1 MASFS
6 LGHLSEQPD
15 RWGPPEQ
22 SNSASQILPL
32 ELRDIPFAP
41 YLKSDKFGRIA
52 DWNTEGRHSGSIF
65 NTVDSGAGGG
75 GGNTREGKSGGA
87 GAGGAAGGGG
97 AAGAN
102 AAAATGG
109 AAPAQGGGGRGGRT
123 GGGRGG
129 DAASFGA
136 SGSNAFA
143 YFHADDEASF
153 SVVDNTRG
161 PSTGGRLGG
170 GMGGGGG
177 GGMRGGGRGG
187 GRGGAGAGGPGGMR
201 GGAAG
206 GRGAFRGSSRG
217 GPGAGGHGGGFGA
230 GARGGRR
237 FGYKDWDKPQ
247 RTREASV
254 AVQPDWQQ
262 LEEIDF
268 TRMTKLRLD
277 VEEPEDLAAHGTLYE
292 YDRSF
297 DRINS
302 VRFQQPLQALDR
314 IRYNPT
320 TSDDPIIQQ
329 IAACDPTANVFM
341 TDSILALLM
350 SATRTVYPWDIILT
364 RTADGKVYVDKR
376 DGGAFDFVTV
386 NENAADPPM
395 ELNEGKDDQ
404 AAAGASAAAKAA
416 AAAAAAGADK
426 ASAINTPSALSLEA
440 TYVSQNF
447 ASQVVKEKRKR
458 TLAQGP
464 NPFYNAEEETDP
476 PASCGYR
483 YRKFNLSSSEEDPVY
498 VVVRAEVD
506 AYTVP
511 AGTTSS
517 AAAKKVQYITIKT
530 LNEFDSR
537 AQGSGGAP
545 DWRTKLD
552 SQRGAVLATEMKNNS
567 AKLAR
572 YTIQAILAGADNM
585 KLGYLS
591 RANPR
596 DASRHAI
603 LGTQWFKPKDFA
615 SQMNLSLGNGFGI
628 VRTLIDLVRKR
639 TGPAPAAEGE
649 EGATEAPAAA
659 AAENSGPAKYV
670 LVKDPNKPL
679 VRLYSVPLSW
689 PEEEG
694 EDGGEDGDGELTGF
708 SGQARLGLDDDL
720 DAIDEE

>member
-15 RWGPPEQ
+15 RWGPPE
-22 SNSASQILPL
+22 SPATAADVLPS

-41 YLKSDKFGRIA
+41 FLKTDKFGRIA
-52 DWNTEGRHSGSIF
+52 DWNADGRHLGNIF
-65 NTVDSGAGGG
+65 NSADPAAAAAAAVASGAGAAGGSGG
-75 GGNTREGKSGGA
+75 GAGGSGGGKGAAGGAGAGA
-87 GAGGAAGGGG
+87 GAGGAAGGP
-97 AAGAN
+97 AGRV
-102 AAAATGG
+102 
-109 AAPAQGGGGRGGRT
+109 GGR
-123 GGGRGG
+123 GGRGG

-153 SVVDNTRG
+153 SVVDSTRAASG
-161 PSTGGRLGG
+161 TARLGG
-170 GMGGGGG
+170 GGAGGGLGGGSGRGGAGGRGGRGGMGGAGGA
-177 GGMRGGGRGG
+177 RGGGRGG
-187 GRGGAGAGGPGGMR
+187 MRGGRGGGLGGSGGL
-201 GGAAG
+201 G
-206 GRGAFRGSSRG
+206 
-217 GPGAGGHGGGFGA
+217 GAGGHGAGFGS

-254 AVQPDWQQ
+254 SVQPDWQQ

-268 TRMTKLRLD
+268 ARMTKLRLEVD
-277 VEEPEDLAAHGTLYE
+277 EPEDLAAHGTLYE

-329 IAACDPTANVFM
+329 IASSDATANVFM

-395 ELNEGKDDQ
+395 ELSEGKDE
-404 AAAGASAAAKAA
+404 APGATAAAKAA
-416 AAAAAAGADK
+416 AAAAAAADK

-447 ASQVVKEKRKR
+447 ASQVVKEKKKR

-476 PASCGYR
+476 AASCGYR

-498 VVVRAEVD
+498 VVVRTEVD

-511 AGTTSS
+511 ATPSS
-517 AAAKKVQYITIKT
+517 SSSSKKIQYITIKT
-530 LNEFDSR
+530 LNEFDAR
-537 AQGSGGAP
+537 AQGAGGAP

-585 KLGYLS
+585 KLGYIS

-615 SQMNLSLGNGFGI
+615 AQMNLSLSNGFGI
-628 VRTLIDLVRKR
+628 VRTLVDLVRKR
-639 TGPAPAAEGE
+639 AAEDGGGE
-649 EGATEAPAAA
+649 
-659 AAENSGPAKYV
+659 AKYV

-679 VRLYSVPLSW
+679 VKLYSVPLSW
-689 PEEEG
+689 PEE
-694 EDGGEDGDGELTGF
+694 DGGEDNDDEEGAGL
-708 SGQARLGLDDDL
+708 GQREPLN
-720 DAIDEE
+720 AIDEE

>member
-1 MASFS
+1 MASFT

-15 RWGPPEQ
+15 RWGPPETPDV
-22 SNSASQILPL
+22 ASTVLPS

-41 YLKSDKFGRIA
+41 FLKTDRFGRVA
-52 DWNTEGRHSGSIF
+52 DWNADGRHFGSIF
-65 NTVDSGAGGG
+65 NSAGDGS
-75 GGNTREGKSGGA
+75 NQAGGA
-87 GAGGAAGGGG
+87 GAGAAGGAAKGG
-97 AAGAN
+97 AAGAG
-102 AAAATGG
+102 AAAGASAAGPGG
-109 AAPAQGGGGRGGRT
+109 RLGRAAGGRGGAD
-123 GGGRGG
+123 G
-129 DAASFGA
+129 ASFGA

-161 PSTGGRLGG
+161 PSTAGRAGGLGG
-170 GMGGGGG
+170 GAGGL
-177 GGMRGGGRGG
+177 RGGGRGG
-187 GRGGAGAGGPGGMR
+187 RGGAAGGAGSGRGGAGAGR
-201 GGAAG
+201 GGL
-206 GRGAFRGSSRG
+206 RGSRSG
-217 GPGAGGHGGGFGA
+217 GPGAGFGGVG
-230 GARGGRR
+230 RGGRR

-254 AVQPDWQQ
+254 TVRPDWQQ
-262 LEEIDF
+262 LEEVDF
-268 TRMTKLRLD
+268 ARMTKLRLD
-277 VEEPEDLAAHGTLYE
+277 VEEPQDLASHGVLYE
-292 YDRSF
+292 YDRSY

-302 VRFQQPLQALDR
+302 VRFQQSLQALDR

-320 TSDDPIIQQ
+320 SSDDPILQQ
-329 IAACDPTANVFM
+329 IASSDPTANVFM

-350 SATRTVYPWDIILT
+350 SSTRTVYPWDIILT
-364 RTADGKVYVDKR
+364 RTADGKVWVDKR

-386 NENAADPPM
+386 NENASDPPM
-395 ELNEGKDDQ
+395 ELNEGKEDQ
-404 AAAGASAAAKAA
+404 AAGASAAAKAA

-440 TYVSQNF
+440 TFVSQNF
-447 ASQVVKEKRKR
+447 ASQVVNDKKKR
-458 TLAQGP
+458 TLPQGP

-476 PASCGYR
+476 AASAGYR
-483 YRKFNLSSSEEDPVY
+483 YRKFNLSSSEEDPVH
-498 VVVRAEVD
+498 VVVRTEVD
-506 AYTVP
+506 AYTLP
-511 AGTTSS
+511 AGVSSS
-517 AAAKKVQYITIKT
+517 AAAKKAQYITIKT

-537 AQGSGGAP
+537 AQGAGGAP

-552 SQRGAVLATEMKNNS
+552 AQRGAVLATEMKNNS

-572 YTIQAILAGADNM
+572 FTIQAILAGADNM
-585 KLGYLS
+585 KLGYIS

-639 TGPAPAAEGE
+639 GEGE
-649 EGATEAPAAA
+649 NAGE
-659 AAENSGPAKYV
+659 AKYV

-679 VRLYSVPLSW
+679 VRLYSVPMSW
-689 PEEEG
+689 PEDE
-694 EDGGEDGDGELTGF
+694 EDGDDED
-708 SGQARLGLDDDL
+708 GLRQGNDL

>member
-15 RWGPPEQ
+15 RWGPPEHAA
-22 SNSASQILPL
+22 SASDILPI

-52 DWNTEGRHSGSIF
+52 DWNTDGRHSGNIF
-65 NTVDSGAGGG
+65 NNNADSAAAGGSGGG
-75 GGNTREGKSGGA
+75 GGGGRD
-87 GAGGAAGGGG
+87 GGP
-97 AAGAN
+97 
-102 AAAATGG
+102 TGT
-109 AAPAQGGGGRGGRT
+109 APTQGGGRGGRT
-123 GGGRGG
+123 AGGGRGG
-129 DAASFGA
+129 DATSFGA

-153 SVVDNTRG
+153 SVVDNARG
-161 PSTGGRLGG
+161 PATGGRG
-170 GMGGGGG
+170 GMGGA

-187 GRGGAGAGGPGGMR
+187 RGGPGAGGPGGMR

-206 GRGAFRGSSRG
+206 GGRGGFRGSQRG
-217 GPGAGGHGGGFGA
+217 GPGAAGGHGAGGFGA
-230 GARGGRR
+230 GGRGGRR

-247 RTREASV
+247 RTREASI

-262 LEEIDF
+262 LEEVDF

-277 VEEPEDLAAHGTLYE
+277 VDEPEELAAHGTLYE

-329 IAACDPTANVFM
+329 IAASDPTANVFI

-364 RTADGKVYVDKR
+364 RTADGKVWIDKR

-404 AAAGASAAAKAA
+404 ANAGTSAAAKAA
-416 AAAAAAGADK
+416 AAAAAAASGADK

-458 TLAQGP
+458 TLENGP
-464 NPFYNAEEETDP
+464 NPFYNAKEETDP

-483 YRKFNLSSSEEDPVY
+483 YRKFNLSSSSEDPVY

-506 AYTVP
+506 AFTVP
-511 AGTTSS
+511 VGATT
-517 AAAKKVQYITIKT
+517 AAAKKNVQYITIKT
-530 LNEFDSR
+530 LNEFDAR

-572 YTIQAILAGADNM
+572 YTIQAVLAGADHM

-615 SQMNLSLGNGFGI
+615 AQMNLSLGNGFGI
-628 VRTLIDLVRKR
+628 VRTLVDLVRKR
-639 TGPAPAAEGE
+639 SSSAAPTTRVEGDDQPATEE
-649 EGATEAPAAA
+649 EGAEKK
-659 AAENSGPAKYV
+659 ENSGDNSGPAKYV

-694 EDGGEDGDGELTGF
+694 GEEGGEDGEGEMLAGF
-708 SGQARLGLDDDL
+708 SGQARLGGRDEDL